1 MFKRNLLNFT
11 LISILFLLI
20 CIMPKVALAVE
31 QRTTTLDLTTQNA
44 TIDMLSEEGWS
55 WNNDT
60 QTLTLKN
67 ANFDVTDSP
76 EGTPTPCIKFP
87 TNKKVTV
94 IFEGNN
100 TLIAQKGS
108 VFNGVDDPATGIDG
122 TETGSIT
129 FKSPNK
135 GTLNLKVTE
144 SSSRGTYGNLGCVM
158 KDVHDLNILSGTI
171 NCIGGIMSDGT
182 VTISGGKLDINTENM
197 TDGMSS
203 TVEGI
208 YAIKQVKITGGNVNI
223 KSSNTSIKVPGMQGQ
238 LPDVEDGI
246 IINGGNISLST
257 QSKYT
262 IYTGNYRQKDIKIN
276 GGNITLKSEV
286 GIYTNKGDIYINNID
301 SLDDTN
307 VTGKT
312 FQVNEGNAEN
322 EIKVATADYSNV
334 DKAIEKAKKLN
345 KNDYVD
351 FSAVEAAINAV
362 IRNKSILEQE
372 EVDAMAKDIE
382 DAINS
387 LELVKNNDDKS
398 DDNSN
403 KDITPKTGSVDK
415 INYLYVLAVISLAG
429 SIILKRI

>member
-1 MFKRNLLNFT
+1 
-11 LISILFLLI
+11 
-20 CIMPKVALAVE
+20 
-31 QRTTTLDLTTQNA
+31 
-44 TIDMLSEEGWS
+44 MLSDEGWS

-67 ANFDVTDSP
+67 ANFDVKDSP

-87 TNKKVTV
+87 TNKNVTV
-94 IFEGNN
+94 IFEENN
-100 TLIAQKGS
+100 TLTSQKGS
-108 VFNGVDDPATGIDG
+108 VFYGVDDPATAVDG
-122 TETGSIT
+122 TETGAIT
-129 FKSPNK
+129 FKSSNN
-135 GTLNLKVTE
+135 GTLNLKITE
-144 SSSRGTYGNLGCVM
+144 TSSRGFYGNLGCVM

-238 LPDVEDGI
+238 LPDAEDGI

-262 IYTGNYRQKDIKIN
+262 IYTGNFRQKDIKIN

-286 GIYTNKGDIYINNID
+286 GVYTNNGDIYINNID

-307 VTGKT
+307 VTGNA
-312 FQVNEGNAEN
+312 FQVNEGNKEN

-345 KNDYVD
+345 KSDYVD

-362 IRNKSILEQE
+362 IRDKTVLEQD
-372 EVDAMAKDIE
+372 EVDAMAKAIE

-387 LELVKNNDDKS
+387 LELVKNNDDNATNIK
-398 DDNSN
+398 DN
-403 KDITPKTGSVDK
+403 TPKTGSVDK
-415 INYLYVLAVISLAG
+415 INYLYVLAFLSLAG
-429 SIILKRI
+429 TVALKKF